1 MKIKFYTMTNEI
13 SINSFLPV
21 LTNEKLSEKQKNILN
36 TTFIGIDFG
45 TSTTVVSVAIFG
57 KDKEPLVVK
66 PIELNQK
73 LNDGAI
79 FSSYKIPTVIAW
91 FQNNLLVGEGASQL
105 KFKLRYGKNLWHSF
119 KMELGEDV
127 GCKYPNSELGKN
139 HEKFTI
145 LNPIDAAKIFF
156 KYLKVQIERYVKAN
170 NLPSNIEYSVSIPA
184 SFEANQRRDLVNSLE
199 SNGFQ
204 INKQSLI
211 DEPNAAFLSYVSKIN
226 NGNSSLSLHEDYYPN
241 ILVFDFGAG
250 TCDISILE
258 LGKDNNGVYSKN
270 IAISR
275 FEKLGGNDIDKLIAV
290 DILLPQLLDGTNL
303 SIQDF
308 RTRELNE
315 LIIPKLLAAAE
326 RLKIKLSEAISL
338 QLTNKAIPELALSQ
352 EYISLGTSIKIE
364 TRKGI
369 LTIEEPKL
377 SFKEFAGINTVF
389 SKETNTLPAK
399 RIEKELEF
407 VSVFTP
413 IKSALKKANLD
424 KEDIDYVLFI
434 GGSSKNPFIQKTVSD
449 FFDDSEILLPQDL
462 QAHVSTGA
470 AIHSLI
476 YNGFGKN
483 IIQPITSEPI
493 MLITKDG
500 FREIVEP
507 IVEAGTVI
515 PSDVTVVDNLSPQK
529 EGQEVIELPICV
541 GSKKKILY
549 NIKLFS
555 PEKGGFSLSTK
566 VKMEIEI
573 NADKML
579 LIRATAG
586 NKNVMV
592 EPLSPF
598 ANKELS
604 TEERIKY
611 KAERDFNL
619 ECERNGGEPSL
630 SSLQSLH
637 KAYDKIGFDFKA
649 AETLEQIEELFPGK
663 GNLNNIGLHYSNAGK
678 KEKAINYYEKAMH
691 ESPSA
696 TTAFNIAMQYK
707 NKDKKKYREYLE
719 KAQELNPNDNT
730 SAYNLGQ
737 EFIKDGEKEKGE
749 KLLQEAFD
757 RWQKKFDSNS
767 MNHWDYSWFS
777 SCAKALGKHDFA
789 QHILESQPKEDFEK
803 IYKSENLS
811 QFKTE
816 SGIQKI

>member
-1 MKIKFYTMTNEI
+1 MTNEI

-21 LTNEKLSEKQKNILN
+21 LTSQKLSEKQRDILN

-45 TSTTVVSVAIFG
+45 TSTTVVSVAVFG
-57 KDKEPLVVK
+57 KGKEPLVVK

-73 LNDGAI
+73 LIDGAI

-91 FQNNLLVGEGASQL
+91 YQNKLLVGEGASQL

-139 HEKFTI
+139 HNKFTI

-156 KYLKVQIERYVKAN
+156 KYLKVQIERYVKKN
-170 NLPSNIEYSVSIPA
+170 GLPSNIEYAVSIPA

-226 NGNSSLSLHEDYYPN
+226 NGNLVLSIPEDYYPN
-241 ILVFDFGAG
+241 VLVFDFGAG

-303 SIQDF
+303 SIEDF
-308 RTRELNE
+308 RTRELKE

-338 QLTNKAIPELALSQ
+338 KSTHKAIPELALSK
-352 EYISLGTSIKIE
+352 EYISLGTSIKVE
-364 TRKGI
+364 TSKGV
-369 LTIEEPKL
+369 LSIEEPKL
-377 SFKEFAGINTVF
+377 SFTEFAGINAVF
-389 SKETNTLPAK
+389 TKEDNTFSAK
-399 RIEKELEF
+399 RIEREYEF

-413 IKSALKKANLD
+413 IKSALKKANLN

-434 GGSSKNPFIQKTVSD
+434 GGSSKNPFIQKSVSD
-449 FFDDSEILLPQDL
+449 FFNDSEILLPQDL
-462 QAHVSTGA
+462 QAHVSIGA

-483 IIQPITSEPI
+483 VIQPITSEPI

-500 FREIVEP
+500 FRETVEP

-515 PSDVTVVDNLSPQK
+515 PSDVTVVDNLSPQN

-541 GSKKKILY
+541 GSKNKILY

-604 TEERIKY
+604 TEEIIKY

-630 SSLQSLH
+630 SSLQRLYN
-637 KAYDKIGFDFKA
+637 AYNKIGFDFKA
-649 AETLEQIEELFPGK
+649 AETLEQIEELYPGK
-663 GNLNNIGLHYSNAGK
+663 GDLNNIGLHYSNAGK
-678 KEKAINYYEKAMH
+678 KEKAIYYYEKKMH

-696 TTAFNIAMQYK
+696 TTAFNIAMEYK
-707 NKDKKKYREYLE
+707 YEDKKKYREYLE
-719 KAQELNPNDNT
+719 KAQELNPNHNP
-730 SAYNLGQ
+730 SAYCLGQ
-737 EFIKDGEKEKGE
+737 EFIEEGENEKGE

-767 MNHWDYSWFS
+767 MNPWEYSWFS
-777 SCAKALGKHDFA
+777 SCAEALGKHDFA
-789 QHILESQPKEDFEK
+789 QHILDSEPKEYFER

-811 QFKTE
+811 QFKSE

>member
-1 MKIKFYTMTNEI
+1 MTNDI
-13 SINSFLPV
+13 SINNFLPV
-21 LTNEKLSEKQKNILN
+21 LTSKKLSEKQRGILN

-45 TSTTVVSVAIFG
+45 TSTTVVSVAVFG
-57 KDKEPLVVK
+57 MDKEPLVVK

-91 FQNNLLVGEGASQL
+91 YQNKLLVGEGASQL

-139 HEKFTI
+139 HEKHTI

-156 KYLKVQIERYVKAN
+156 KYLKVQIERYVKTN

-226 NGNSSLSLHEDYYPN
+226 NGNSALSIPEDYYPN

-303 SIQDF
+303 SIEDF

-315 LIIPKLLAAAE
+315 LIIPKLLATAE
-326 RLKIKLSEAISL
+326 RLKIKLSETISL
-338 QLTNKAIPELALSQ
+338 QLTNKAIPELALSK

-389 SKETNTLPAK
+389 TKETNTLPAK

-424 KEDIDYVLFI
+424 KEDIDYILFI
-434 GGSSKNPFIQKTVSD
+434 GGSSKNPFIQKSVSD
-449 FFDDSEILLPQDL
+449 FFNDSEILLPQDL

-500 FREIVEP
+500 FRETVEP

-630 SSLQSLH
+630 SSLRSLH

-691 ESPSA
+691 ESPSS

-707 NKDKKKYREYLE
+707 NKDKKKFREYLE

-730 SAYNLGQ
+730 SAYSLGQ
-737 EFIKDGEKEKGE
+737 ELIKEGEKEKGE

-757 RWQKKFDSNS
+757 RWRKKFDSNS

-789 QHILESQPKEDFEK
+789 QHILDSQPKEDFDK